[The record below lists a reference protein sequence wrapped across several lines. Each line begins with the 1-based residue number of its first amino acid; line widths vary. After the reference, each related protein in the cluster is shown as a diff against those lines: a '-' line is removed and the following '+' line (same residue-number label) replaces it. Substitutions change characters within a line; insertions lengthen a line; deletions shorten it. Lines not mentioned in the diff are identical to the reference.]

1 MRFAR
6 IPRSTYYYHK
16 KQEGQQ
22 VESVKSEGRAIPGYS
37 LKQDGT
43 KVSDE
48 QVKEWLLE
56 GIEGEVYAYG
66 YRKLTLFLRRTHG
79 LCIDK
84 KKVYRLCKEMAILRS
99 QRQKQT
105 FYRKKLARNCIITG
119 SNQLFET
126 DIKYGYIAG
135 EDRFFFIQS
144 VLDVYDRS
152 VIAYPC
158 EAKDASRT
166 VQQALFKRQLFELD
180 ARPVL
185 RSDNGPQFTAHHFTQ
200 ACEAL
205 GIVHERISPRTPNM
219 NAHIEAFHRILED
232 ECLARYEF
240 LSYTEA
246 YQVVSECIR
255 FYNERRIHSSI
266 CDLATQEFY
275 VVLTERKFAIKEVRV

>member
-1 MRFAR
+1 
-6 IPRSTYYYHK
+6 
-16 KQEGQQ
+16 
-22 VESVKSEGRAIPGYS
+22 VEPVKSEGRAIPGYS

-48 QVKEWLLE
+48 QIKEWLME
-56 GIEGEVYAYG
+56 GMEGEAYAYG
-66 YRKLTLFLRRTHG
+66 YRKLTVFLRRTYG
-79 LCIDK
+79 LCINK
-84 KKVYRLCKEMAILRS
+84 KKVYRLCKEMDILRP
-99 QRQKQT
+99 QRQKWVS
-105 FYRKKLARNCIITG
+105 YPKKLARNRIITG

-152 VIAYPC
+152 VIAYHIGLSC

-166 VQQALFKRQLFELD
+166 VQQALFKRQLFGTETL
-180 ARPVL
+180 PVL
-185 RSDNGPQFTAHHFTQ
+185 RSDNGPQFTSHHFIQ
-200 ACEAL
+200 ACETF
-205 GIVHERISPRTPNM
+205 GIVHERIPPRTPNM

-240 LSYTEA
+240 MSYAEA
-246 YQVVSECIR
+246 YQVVTEFIR

-266 CDLATQEFY
+266 CDLAPQEFY
-275 VVLTERKFAIKEVRV
+275 ALQIERKFVIREVRV